1 VLVKLG
7 SVPKTS
13 SGKIQRRACRAAFLA
28 GELDVIASNVL
39 TEETSET
46 TPASLDRETLLTTDA
61 DERLAAL
68 ESYLL
73 ANAARALKIDP
84 EQLNVNQAL
93 TSFGID
99 SLMAVELK
107 NRVEQDLRVHLSL
120 GALLQGRDV
129 AQLAAELLE
138 QITAEQ
144 APAATAHTSTT
155 TSEYPLSS
163 TQQALWFL
171 QQMAPES
178 TAYNVAVAMRATSS
192 LDTGIARKTFETL
205 VQRHDALRT
214 TFRQDGEQPLQRV
227 QADFDVSFEEIDG
240 TRWDDLELRR
250 QLVAAAYAPFDLA
263 NGPVARAYLVHVGP
277 TESIFMFNAHHLV
290 IDGWSCW
297 LLLNEFRELYT
308 AQACQ
313 KTVPTLLPPPARYA
327 DFVRWQA
334 ELLDSAEGERMWS
347 YWKRELSGELPVLRL
362 FNSRPQ
368 ATQTF
373 AGASHYFQ
381 LQGQV
386 IEGLRSFAQAE
397 GTTLYTLLLSAFQVL
412 LQRYTAQDDI
422 LVGSPVAARPRAE
435 FGDVVGCFFNAVV
448 LRGDLSGDP
457 TFKEFLQQMRT
468 TVLGALEHQDYPSH
482 VLTQRLREERDHGQ
496 RPLFQV
502 SFIMQKVSDV
512 KQEDLSWQPV
522 VLDRKAARAELELEL
537 IESGSSIE
545 ALLQY
550 STDMCDSQTAAR
562 LGHHYANLLR
572 SILANPA
579 ARVSRLAILDAT
591 EQQKLRTIHTR
602 VAKDSVHEIFSRQ
615 AEKTPDK
622 VVAID
627 AHGALT
633 YRELNTQAD
642 QLANLIRGLTR

>member
-1 VLVKLG
+1 
-7 SVPKTS
+7 
-13 SGKIQRRACRAAFLA
+13 
-28 GELDVIASNVL
+28 
-39 TEETSET
+39 
-46 TPASLDRETLLTTDA
+46 
-61 DERLAAL
+61 
-68 ESYLL
+68 
-73 ANAARALKIDP
+73 
-84 EQLNVNQAL
+84 
-93 TSFGID
+93 
-99 SLMAVELK
+99 
-107 NRVEQDLRVHLSL
+107 
-120 GALLQGRDV
+120 
-129 AQLAAELLE
+129 
-138 QITAEQ
+138 
-144 APAATAHTSTT
+144 
-155 TSEYPLSS
+155 
-163 TQQALWFL
+163 
-171 QQMAPES
+171 
-178 TAYNVAVAMRATSS
+178 
-192 LDTGIARKTFETL
+192 
-205 VQRHDALRT
+205 
-214 TFRQDGEQPLQRV
+214 
-227 QADFDVSFEEIDG
+227 
-240 TRWDDLELRR
+240 
-250 QLVAAAYAPFDLA
+250 
-263 NGPVARAYLVHVGP
+263 
-277 TESIFMFNAHHLV
+277 
-290 IDGWSCW
+290 
-297 LLLNEFRELYT
+297 
-308 AQACQ
+308 
-313 KTVPTLLPPPARYA
+313 
-327 DFVRWQA
+327 
-334 ELLDSAEGERMWS
+334 
-347 YWKRELSGELPVLRL
+347 
-362 FNSRPQ
+362 
-368 ATQTF
+368 
-373 AGASHYFQ
+373 
-381 LQGQV
+381 V